1 MNLVFHDI
9 IPFFPLLVSGL
20 LTSLYITVI
29 CMLAGTLIGLFVA
42 LSKASKNVLISF
54 LGNSYIEVFRNTPL
68 IIQLYIIFFGLGQ
81 LGIDINPLW
90 SAVIGITMNNA
101 AYTAEIFRAGFSS
114 VPKGLNE
121 AGSALGMNSSQIFRH
136 VILPP
141 AVRTAFPALT
151 NQLILLFLFSSVAS
165 VISLEELTYQVMNIE
180 TQTSRTLEITLIAT
194 LLYYGCSSV
203 FVYLSNLLSKKVF
216 KW

>member
-9 IPFFPLLVSGL
+9 IPYIPLLISGL
-20 LTSLYITVI
+20 GTSLLITVI
-29 CMLAGTLIGLFVA
+29 CMLAGTVLGLFVA
-42 LSKASKNVLISF
+42 LCKSSKIVVVRY
-54 LGNSYIEVFRNTPL
+54 LGSTYIEVIRNTPL
-68 IIQLYIIFFGLGQ
+68 IVQLYLLYFGMGQ
-81 LGIDINPLW
+81 LGIDISPLW
-90 SAVIGITMNNA
+90 SALIGITINNA

-121 AGSALGMNSSQIFRH
+121 AGSALGMNAAQTFRH

-141 AVRTAFPALT
+141 AFRTAFPALT

-165 VISLEELTYQVMNIE
+165 IISLEELTYQVMNIE

-194 LLYYGCSSV
+194 VLYYGCSSI
-203 FVYLSNLLSKKVF
+203 FIYLSNALAKKVF

>member
-1 MNLVFHDI
+1 VNLVFRDI
-9 IPFFPLLVSGL
+9 IPFYPLLVSGL
-20 LTSLYITVI
+20 VTSLYITII
-29 CMLAGTLIGLFVA
+29 CMVAGTVLGLFVA
-42 LSKASKNVLISF
+42 LCKSSKNAVISF
-54 LGNSYIEVFRNTPL
+54 LGSSYIEVFRNTPL

-81 LGIDINPLW
+81 LGININPLW
-90 SAVIGITMNNA
+90 SALIGITINNG

-121 AGSALGMNSSQIFRH
+121 AGSALGMNSAQIFRH

-141 AVRTAFPALT
+141 ALRTAFPALT
-151 NQLILLFLFSSVAS
+151 NQLILIFLFSSVAS

-180 TQTSRTLEITLIAT
+180 TQTSRTLEVVLIAT
-194 LLYYGCSSV
+194 VLYYSCSSI
-203 FVYLSNLLSKKVF
+203 FVYLSNVLSKKVF